1 MAWQGTP
8 FDFHVNAVNETLLNV
23 GKLPTVLVDSG
34 FGWDTLLGSVVAGA
48 IPAFIAWYT
57 IKKNISALENDRLRQ
72 QETFDRDRNA
82 QLDIAAK
89 NLNAQVLS
97 ANRQQWINSLRANL
111 SKFISLSAS
120 AIQNKITWYIHIEN
134 IPIRNGTETQ
144 GREFLNNFFNEKHQM
159 VGLATEI
166 QLMLNPREDDSKR
179 IIECLDKIISLMDD
193 EDIVLFHLDVGGVKE
208 KYEDYTKNLIAVSQ
222 KCLKSEWDRV
232 KKII

>member
-8 FDFHVNAVNETLLNV
+8 FNFHVNAVNETLLNV

-34 FGWDTLLGSVVAGA
+34 FGWDTLLGSIVAGA

-57 IKKNISALENDRLRQ
+57 IKKNISALQNDRLRQ

-97 ANRQQWINSLRANL
+97 ANRQQWINLLRANL

-120 AIQNKITWYIHIEN
+120 AIQNKVTWYIHIEN
-134 IPIRNGTETQ
+134 IPIRSGVETQ

-159 VGLATEI
+159 VGLSAEI
-166 QLMLNPREDDSKR
+166 QLMLNPKEDDSKR
-179 IIECLDKIISLMDD
+179 IMECINNINSLMDD
-193 EDIVLFHLDVGGVKE
+193 EDIVMFYSYGNSAKE
-208 KYEDYTKNLIAVSQ
+208 KYDDYTKVLIEVSQ